1 MEQILGDV
9 AARLMPLDVGFVWY
23 GKSEPWERL
32 AVGEADGVTGP
43 APAEKVARFR
53 LPAKID
59 GEVKLQAGK
68 PFLEA
73 SFFRLFQ
80 FLLRL

>member
-9 AARLMPLDVGFVWY
+9 AARLMPLDIGFIRY
-23 GKSEPWERL
+23 GKSEPRERL
-32 AVGEADGVTGP
+32 AIGEADSVTGP
-43 APAEKVARFR
+43 APAKKVARFR
-53 LPAKID
+53 FTAKID

-68 PFLEA
+68 PFLETL
-73 SFFRLFQ
+73 FFLLFQ